1 MAENNNNNQDRKGE
15 GRDPGQDIGPSGQD
29 IEPSD
34 EICSIKIKEIM
45 DRINKRYGKVLG
57 KLARD
62 D

>member
-1 MAENNNNNQDRKGE
+1 MAENNNNNQDRKDEGQGP
-15 GRDPGQDIGPSGQD
+15 GRDIGQPGQDID
-29 IEPSD
+29 PSD